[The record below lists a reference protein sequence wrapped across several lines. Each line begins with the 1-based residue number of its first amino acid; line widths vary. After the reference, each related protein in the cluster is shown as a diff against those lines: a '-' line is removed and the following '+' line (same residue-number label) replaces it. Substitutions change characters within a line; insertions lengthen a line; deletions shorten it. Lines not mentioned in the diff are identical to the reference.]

1 MKKKVW
7 ILMRDRLL
15 PRRIAMALVG
25 MAIAGFAIGFFKRAF
40 FGVDPFQCFCNGLN
54 QVIPIGFGTLYM
66 LINAV
71 LLLIDFFLDR
81 HYIGISTFINLFLV
95 GYAAEFSEKTLATLF
110 GDLAMPGRILF
121 LIIGIVVSC
130 IAAALYYTADLGVS
144 TYDAVS
150 LIISEKQQKVPFRF
164 CRIISD
170 LTVVVLGTGLC
181 LLAGYSWKQVA
192 EVVGIGTII
201 TAFFMGPLI
210 EFFNVHA
217 ARPFLLSAGKEEF
230 REK

>member
-1 MKKKVW
+1 
-7 ILMRDRLL
+7 MRDRLL
-15 PRRIAMALVG
+15 PRRIVMALVG
-25 MAIAGFAIGFFKRAF
+25 MAIAGLAIGFFKRAF

-110 GDLAMPGRILF
+110 GELAMPGRILF

-144 TYDAVS
+144 TYDAIP
-150 LIISEKQQKVPFRF
+150 LHIADRKPRLFGKILPFRVI
-164 CRIISD
+164 RIISD
-170 LTVVVLGTGLC
+170 LIC
-181 LLAGYSWKQVA
+181 
-192 EVVGIGTII
+192 VGIGLLLGFMPGIGTVI
-201 TAFFMGPLI
+201 TALFMGPLI
-210 EFFNVHA
+210 TFF
-217 ARPFLLSAGKEEF
+217 RKTISDPLLAGKTQ
-230 REK
+230 